1 MAHYS
6 HGTAQIFHEVM
17 GHGEPILFLPGV
29 FERTS
34 DRSALLNLL
43 AAHYLVV
50 AADLPGSGRSLPQ
63 PRNYSAT
70 YYQDDAEALSALIR
84 TLTDGPVHL
93 VGCSDGGEVA
103 LLIAALYPE
112 LARSVLVW
120 GAAGAAPPSSGPL
133 LDALDNLFDDPVPL
147 VAGWG
152 PHLVDR
158 YGEQNARAMMQNFV
172 AALRAIVAAGGDIS
186 RSMAG
191 DIACPVLLIVGE
203 HDPFCPKILAD
214 DFAGAARNATAIEV
228 AGTGHDVHNAR
239 PDWFNQ
245 TVLDWLSKN

>member
-1 MAHYS
+1 MAHFS

-63 PRNYSAT
+63 PRIYPVT

-120 GAAGAAPPSSGPL
+120 GAAGAAPPSSGRLPGTPRQSKSPAPATMFTMPARTGSIRPFWIGCQRTEPAGRHSCGSRFCL
-133 LDALDNLFDDPVPL
+133 SERSTGRRLSHAAPHPGL
-147 VAGWG
+147 VRL
-152 PHLVDR
+152 P
-158 YGEQNARAMMQNFV
+158 
-172 AALRAIVAAGGDIS
+172 
-186 RSMAG
+186 
-191 DIACPVLLIVGE
+191 ACQPGSGL
-203 HDPFCPKILAD
+203 
-214 DFAGAARNATAIEV
+214 
-228 AGTGHDVHNAR
+228 
-239 PDWFNQ
+239 
-245 TVLDWLSKN
+245 

>member
-17 GHGEPILFLPGV
+17 GRGEPILFLPG
-29 FERTS
+29 FSERTS
-34 DRSALLNLL
+34 DHSKMLNLL
-43 AAHYLVV
+43 AAQYRVI

-93 VGCSDGGEVA
+93 VSFSDGGQVA
-103 LLIAALYPE
+103 LLIAALYQE

-120 GAAGAAPPSSGPL
+120 GAAGVISDPL
-133 LDALDNLFDDPVPL
+133 VSVLDALSNVVDHPSPPFEDLGPYL
-147 VAGWG
+147 VAA
-152 PHLVDR
+152 
-158 YGEQNARAMMQNFV
+158 YGEQNARAMMQNV
-172 AALRAIVAAGGDIS
+172 TTAWKAIVAAGGDIS

-228 AGTGHDVHNAR
+228 AGAGHDVHNAR